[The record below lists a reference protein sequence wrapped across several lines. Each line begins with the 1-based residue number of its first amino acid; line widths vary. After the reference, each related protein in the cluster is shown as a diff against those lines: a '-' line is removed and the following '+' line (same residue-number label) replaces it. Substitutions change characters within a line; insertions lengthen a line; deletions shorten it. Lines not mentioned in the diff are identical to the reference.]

1 MKLIGWIALV
11 ALVLLALFAAAN
23 WSLLAAPSTLNLL
36 VFSVEGPL
44 GLILFGATLLFAAL
58 FATYAVSLRTVALVE
73 TRRHMKALETQ
84 RALADSAEASRF
96 TALATQLERE
106 CALLRTT
113 IENTREEGLRR
124 ADALQEALTRSLGET
139 GNALFAN
146 IGQLDDKVDRLA
158 ARS

>member
-23 WSLLAAPSTLNLL
+23 WSLLTAPATLSFL

-44 GLILFGATLLFAAL
+44 GLILFGATLVLAVL
-58 FATYAVSLRTVALVE
+58 FATYALSLRTTALVE

-96 TALATQLERE
+96 TALGAQLERE
-106 CALLRTT
+106 HASLRAT
-113 IENTREEGLRR
+113 IAEAHAETLRR
-124 ADALQEALTRSLGET
+124 ADALQDALTRSCGET

-146 IGQLDDKVDRLA
+146 IGQIDDKLDRLE
-158 ARS
+158 ARK